1 MKTSAANVLIMA
13 CMTIGPT
20 WARADESNIKVTV
33 VAILASTTDK
43 KIDKELKELAQ
54 EMRKKDPTLIGFM
67 VERSSSQSMKV
78 GEKATFTLLDKKSVE
93 VELREKNPKTNRVSL
108 TITPPTL
115 GEIAYTTCCEKY
127 FPVCTGYQTKD
138 GRKLIVAVMVSP
150 CGKKQ

>member
-1 MKTSAANVLIMA
+1 MKTVITQVFMLA
-13 CMTIGPT
+13 CMLVGAA
-20 WARADESNIKVTV
+20 WARADENNIKVTV

-43 KIDKELKELAQ
+43 KIDKELKDFAQ
-54 EMRKKDPTLIGFM
+54 EMRKKDPTLTGFV

-115 GEIAYTTCCEKY
+115 GEIAYTICCEKY

-138 GRKLIVAVMVSP
+138 GRKLIVAVMVAP
-150 CGKKQ
+150 CGKK